1 MASNPEGKDILDEG
15 NEISKVIN
23 EILDDIR
30 NDGRKNS
37 GLLSERARIV
47 SLSAI
52 GLCWSF
58 IIANLAK
65 SPQSG
70 AGLVSTKSLLYPIFL
85 SLFALLSDFLQY
97 VLYQA
102 SINYRLSRMPKVY
115 NAQML
120 EELYTYLRSGSRPRL
135 SKVLDNA
142 AQVVY
147 TLKVLST
154 ILAVIIFARIFIEAI

>member
-1 MASNPEGKDILDEG
+1 MTSNPEGKGILDGG
-15 NEISKVIN
+15 NETSKVIN
-23 EILDDIR
+23 EILDDVR

-37 GLLSERARIV
+37 ALLSERARIV
-47 SLSAI
+47 SLSII

-58 IIANLAK
+58 IIANLTK

-70 AGLVSTKSLLYPIFL
+70 AGLVSTKSLLYPLFL

-97 VLYQA
+97 VLYQV
-102 SINYRLSRMPKVY
+102 SIDYRLSRMPKVY
-115 NAQML
+115 NSQML
-120 EELYTYLRSGSRPRL
+120 EELFTYLRSGSRPRL

-147 TLKVLST
+147 TLKIIST
-154 ILAVIIFARIFIEAI
+154 TLAVIIFARIFIKAI

>member
-1 MASNPEGKDILDEG
+1 MTSNPEGKGILDVG

-23 EILDDIR
+23 EILDDVR

-37 GLLSERARIV
+37 ELLSERARIV
-47 SLSAI
+47 SLSVI

-58 IIANLAK
+58 IIANLTK

-70 AGLVSTKSLLYPIFL
+70 AGLVSTKSLLCPLFL

-97 VLYQA
+97 VLCQV
-102 SINYRLSRMPKVY
+102 SINYRLSRIPKVY

-120 EELYTYLRSGSRPRL
+120 EDLYTYLRSGSRPRL
-135 SKVLDNA
+135 SKMLDNA

-147 TLKVLST
+147 TLKIIST